1 MDRKTL
7 QAFVIDSRKKGM
19 TFENMAETLRN
30 EYGIVRNRQSLHGI
44 YKRAITNKEREAS
57 SEKISMIADVVNIY
71 ALGYNMAETRN
82 IACNIGNDVSY
93 YNVRDIISKEQEYI
107 ESVKNTMV
115 FKTVRLILEGK
126 SSESMVEELTYKG
139 IKPTE
144 NGLKSIL
151 IDSYSMIVLSAAT
164 NELVKAYRDVE
175 DRDII
180 RKVIEKTGLDI
191 EIQDIKNRA

>member
-7 QAFVIDSRKKGM
+7 RAFVIDSRNKGM
-19 TFENMAETLRN
+19 TFENMAEALRN

-191 EIQDIKNRA
+191 KIQDIKNRA

>member
-7 QAFVIDSRKKGM
+7 RAFVIDSRNKGM
-19 TFENMAETLRN
+19 TFENMAEALRN

>member
-1 MDRKTL
+1 
-7 QAFVIDSRKKGM
+7 
-19 TFENMAETLRN
+19 MAEALRN

-139 IKPTE
+139 I
-144 NGLKSIL
+144 NLLK
-151 IDSYSMIVLSAAT
+151 M
-164 NELVKAYRDVE
+164 
-175 DRDII
+175 
-180 RKVIEKTGLDI
+180 G
-191 EIQDIKNRA
+191 

>member
-151 IDSYSMIVLSAAT
+151 INSYSMIVLSAAT

>member
-7 QAFVIDSRKKGM
+7 RAFVIDSRNKGM
-19 TFENMAETLRN
+19 TFENMAEALRN

-82 IACNIGNDVSY
+82 IACNIGHDVSY